1 MKKLFGF
8 IVSVLLV
15 LTGCTEE
22 DMVKQSL
29 PMGKIQAS
37 FEDGAASRL
46 AVGEGNALTWSTG
59 DAFKMFDNTGASSDW
74 TLEGDGGTSSGV
86 FGGAELEGVLV
97 GAAFPASASSLNMQT
112 AQLVMELPA
121 ELDYQAGICNLPMW
135 ARFNSLEG
143 EISFKHLGAMLKID
157 FKDIPEGYSKM
168 IVTAD
173 KAIAGTFAAALSTQ
187 SDPVLSLQ
195 ADGSNT
201 VTISFT
207 AISGDDNDRLFYLP
221 LPVGTY
227 GSINVSISDEND
239 NVISIADWKN
249 RAIERKKVYLAS
261 LSYRILEGEDLT
273 PETVTETLDEIVAVT
288 PNATIEI
295 ADEIKAEDG
304 AITIPA
310 EAKKV
315 ALNFAETPKTSET
328 APLVIEEAA
337 ATQGTELTISLP
349 ASSTDSYLTIDAPT
363 TTANVEGGKYK
374 KIVAHT
380 AANTLVLGEGT
391 TVENLVVLGGNVV
404 LRGGQVTASITRD
417 ASNSDE
423 VTYVYVSDASELNGV
438 TIGAGVEVVV
448 PDYITLTADAAQTMQ
463 LIQRV
468 NNEDT
473 PKEVPGLEYS
483 LNGGAW
489 AELGTSTVT
498 FGGTNSTLRLRNK
511 NLNGTALSENDFA
524 TIKFG
529 DDNIS
534 VYCTGDIRT
543 LVDYENY
550 NSDELDTSNARFV
563 ALFRNARAL
572 KSAPKLPAKVLA
584 SSAYCHLF
592 NTTGI
597 TEAPELPATT
607 LGDRCYSNLF
617 FNCSGLTEAPALPA
631 TTLVDNC
638 YVGMFGNC
646 TGLTEAPEL
655 PATTMAMNCYGTMFF
670 GCTGLTKA
678 PELPATTLASMCYY
692 GMFQRCTNLT
702 EASELPATTL
712 AGSCYYGM
720 FLGCTSLTEAPE
732 LPATTL
738 AANCYANM
746 FQNCSALTEAPALPA
761 TTLADNCYANMF
773 ASCTSLTKAPV
784 LPATTLAYRCY
795 SQMFTGCT
803 SLTAAPVL
811 PATTLAVNCYG
822 SMFSGCTSLIE
833 APALPATT
841 LESAC
846 YNGMFMRCT
855 SLTKAPIL
863 PAAKLESTC
872 YFMMFYN
879 SSNLSEVTMLATDVT
894 AQGCMDNWLTGTA
907 ESGTFYGDGNVTDF
921 SAYGIPEGWTIKN
934 AYQIRYTSTDGNIVT
949 PREGSVFG
957 ANIVSNTYSDGIGV
971 IQFDGPVTTIDYQGS
986 NISGFDAA
994 FSDCL
999 TLESIE
1005 IPNTVTSIGHQSFF
1019 GCKNMKSVTLPKN
1032 ITELKSFTFHNCES
1046 LESVVIP
1053 DGVTTISQKAFG
1065 NNLKLASVT
1074 LPKELVTIGQM
1085 AFSWCEILPEITIPE
1100 KVKTLASSAFWGC
1113 NKLNAIHCLPTTPP
1127 ALADYT
1133 SLPQNSGETK
1143 IYVPASSLD
1152 AYIEAWPD
1160 FNGFIFAEE

>member
-86 FGGAELEGVLV
+86 FVGAELEGVLV

-249 RAIERKKVYLAS
+249 RTIERKKVYLAS

-380 AANTLVLGEGT
+380 AANTLVLSEGT
-391 TVENLVVLGGNVV
+391 TVENLVVLGGNVI
-404 LRGGQVTASITRD
+404 LRGGQVTTSITRD
-417 ASNSDE
+417 ASNTDE
-423 VTYVYVSDASELNGV
+423 VTYVYVKNASVLEGV
-438 TIGAGVEVVV
+438 TIGEDIEVV
-448 PDYITLTADAAQTMQ
+448 L
-463 LIQRV
+463 
-468 NNEDT
+468 
-473 PKEVPGLEYS
+473 
-483 LNGGAW
+483 
-489 AELGTSTVT
+489 
-498 FGGTNSTLRLRNK
+498 
-511 NLNGTALSENDFA
+511 
-524 TIKFG
+524 
-529 DDNIS
+529 
-534 VYCTGDIRT
+534 C
-543 LVDYENY
+543 
-550 NSDELDTSNARFV
+550 
-563 ALFRNARAL
+563 
-572 KSAPKLPAKVLA
+572 
-584 SSAYCHLF
+584 
-592 NTTGI
+592 
-597 TEAPELPATT
+597 
-607 LGDRCYSNLF
+607 
-617 FNCSGLTEAPALPA
+617 
-631 TTLVDNC
+631 
-638 YVGMFGNC
+638 
-646 TGLTEAPEL
+646 
-655 PATTMAMNCYGTMFF
+655 
-670 GCTGLTKA
+670 
-678 PELPATTLASMCYY
+678 
-692 GMFQRCTNLT
+692 
-702 EASELPATTL
+702 
-712 AGSCYYGM
+712 
-720 FLGCTSLTEAPE
+720 
-732 LPATTL
+732 
-738 AANCYANM
+738 
-746 FQNCSALTEAPALPA
+746 
-761 TTLADNCYANMF
+761 
-773 ASCTSLTKAPV
+773 
-784 LPATTLAYRCY
+784 
-795 SQMFTGCT
+795 
-803 SLTAAPVL
+803 
-811 PATTLAVNCYG
+811 
-822 SMFSGCTSLIE
+822 
-833 APALPATT
+833 
-841 LESAC
+841 
-846 YNGMFMRCT
+846 
-855 SLTKAPIL
+855 
-863 PAAKLESTC
+863 
-872 YFMMFYN
+872 
-879 SSNLSEVTMLATDVT
+879 
-894 AQGCMDNWLTGTA
+894 
-907 ESGTFYGDGNVTDF
+907 
-921 SAYGIPEGWTIKN
+921 
-934 AYQIRYTSTDGNIVT
+934 QIRYTSTDGNIVT
-949 PREGSVFG
+949 PRAGSVFG
-957 ANIVSNTYSDGIGV
+957 ANIVSNTYENGVGI
-971 IQFDGPVTTIDYQGS
+971 IEFDGPVTTIDYQGS
-986 NISGFDAA
+986 YISAFDAA

-1032 ITELKSFTFHNCES
+1032 ITELKPFTFHNCES

-1053 DGVTTISQKAFG
+1053 DGVTTLGDKAFG

-1100 KVKTLASSAFWGC
+1100 KVKTLASGAFTGC
-1113 NKLNAIHCLPTTPP
+1113 YKLNTIHCLPTTPP
-1127 ALADYT
+1127 ALANYT
-1133 SLPQNSGETK
+1133 SLPQNGGETK
-1143 IYVPASSLD
+1143 IYVPAGSLD

-1160 FNGFIFAEE
+1160 FNGLIFAE